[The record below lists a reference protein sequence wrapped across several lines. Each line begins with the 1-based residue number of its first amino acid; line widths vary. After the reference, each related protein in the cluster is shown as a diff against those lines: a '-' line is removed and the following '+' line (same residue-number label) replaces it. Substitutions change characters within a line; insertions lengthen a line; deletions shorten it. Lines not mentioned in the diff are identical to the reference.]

1 MFSLD
6 GVPSFDAFV
15 RSFRD
20 REVYMRAIVAP
31 FARAAVVLCVVS
43 SSPVSDVVLRAC
55 VRRAGSRE
63 KFKFR
68 ITPRILRATVPKY
81 PVLSRVGGI
90 QPRRTL
96 PSPRIQNADWREGA
110 PDRRGAAKKTFERF
124 LGLLNPRSEPILGEA
139 PRRLPRPP
147 PRFRANVDAAWCDR

>member
-15 RSFRD
+15 RSFRV

-55 VRRAGSRE
+55 VCRARSRE

-68 ITPRILRATVPKY
+68 ITPRILRATVQI
-81 PVLSRVGGI
+81 SRPFARLAEESSRGER
-90 QPRRTL
+90 PL
-96 PSPRIQNADWREGA
+96 PS
-110 PDRRGAAKKTFERF
+110 
-124 LGLLNPRSEPILGEA
+124 NPKR
-139 PRRLPRPP
+139 
-147 PRFRANVDAAWCDR
+147 